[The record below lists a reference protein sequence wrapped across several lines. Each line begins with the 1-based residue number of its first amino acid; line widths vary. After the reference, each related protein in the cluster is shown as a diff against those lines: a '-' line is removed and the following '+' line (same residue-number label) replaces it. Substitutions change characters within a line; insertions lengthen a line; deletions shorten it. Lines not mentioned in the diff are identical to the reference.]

1 MTIRS
6 TNAYLFLVKVIW
18 CSKNTAITK
27 YSIGSYR
34 VSRSFQLIDIS
45 KSPVLIVILPARYAV
60 PFLKTARVFIFLPK
74 RAGRSSSALKGLTSL
89 LRKKS
94 EWSQLAEIGGR
105 KPTFKNDQTDS

>member
-34 VSRSFQLIDIS
+34 VSRSFQL
-45 KSPVLIVILPARYAV
+45 
-60 PFLKTARVFIFLPK
+60 
-74 RAGRSSSALKGLTSL
+74 
-89 LRKKS
+89 
-94 EWSQLAEIGGR
+94 
-105 KPTFKNDQTDS
+105 